1 MPHVRT
7 QLRNAIKTRLSTVPS
22 VKGAYN
28 MTRHARDFQAD
39 NYPAA
44 LIAVTEASSPNPGG
58 LIGQRPVTRR
68 YKIDIQIGV
77 DEDEVDAEDIIDS
90 VCVDVEKALV
100 LPPAGIGQISNWA
113 YSGTTAIDGQP
124 TSGGMLLVETMTY
137 TCEIQTLDSAP
148 DTNLHT
154 QSR

>member
-7 QLRNAIKTRLSTVPS
+7 QLRNAVKTRLSTIPS
-22 VKGAYN
+22 IKGAYN

-58 LIGQRPVTRR
+58 FIGERPVTRR

-77 DEDEVDAEDIIDS
+77 DEDTVDAEDVIDS
-90 VCVDVEKALV
+90 VCVDIEKALTK
-100 LPPAGIGQISNWA
+100 PDFGIGKITNWTYA
-113 YSGTTAIDGQP
+113 GTSAIDAQP
-124 TSGGMLLVETMTY
+124 TASGVLLVETVTY

-148 DTNLHT
+148 DQNLH
-154 QSR
+154 S

>member
-28 MTRHARDFQAD
+28 LTRHAREFQSD
-39 NYPAA
+39 NFPAA
-44 LIAVTEASSPNPGG
+44 LISVTESSFPNPGG
-58 LIGQRPVTRR
+58 FIAERPVTRR

-77 DEDEVDAEDIIDS
+77 DEDTVDAEDVIDS
-90 VCVDVEKALV
+90 VCVDIEKALTK
-100 LPPAGIGQISNWA
+100 PDFGIGKITNWTYA
-113 YSGTTAIDGQP
+113 GTSAIDAQP
-124 TSGGMLLVETMTY
+124 TASGVLLVETVTY

-148 DTNLHT
+148 DINLYA
-154 QSR
+154 